1 MMSGVNEIQS
11 RVQAIQTRVS
21 SPPIAGRFSAIFEA
35 QLAVANAQATSS
47 PSAEGTAAPPGEFS
61 VAPLGSMPTAQPG
74 EQLVTLGMMLGL
86 STTPTI
92 VAPSG
97 SVFTAVELADYLAV
111 HNVTERNGR
120 LQPQDLTEIS
130 GAWSGSGSLLP
141 PAAKAWEE
149 MRAAAAA
156 DGIDLQA
163 IDTYRS
169 WESQERAYQAHLRGD
184 KVANVLPP
192 GASEHGNGLAVDVTN
207 GHIVGVGDPEHA
219 WLRNHA
225 VRYGWYPISNESWH
239 WEFRGTQSPGS

>member
-1 MMSGVNEIQS
+1 MSGINEIQS

-35 QLAVANAQATSS
+35 QLAAANAQSAPS
-47 PSAEGTAAPPGEFS
+47 PSADGTGTGEFA
-61 VAPLGSMPTAQPG
+61 VAPLGSMPTTQPG

-86 STTPTI
+86 STSPAT

-97 SVFTAVELADYLAV
+97 SVFSDAELADYLAV
-111 HNVTERNGR
+111 HNIVERNGR
-120 LQPQDLTEIS
+120 LQPGELTEIS
-130 GAWSGSGSLLP
+130 GTWTGSGSLLP
-141 PAAKAWEE
+141 PAAQAWEE

-156 DGIDLQA
+156 DGIDLMA

-169 WESQERAYQAHLRGD
+169 WESQDRAYQAHLRGD

-192 GASEHGNGLAVDVTN
+192 GRSEHGNGLAIDVTN
-207 GHIVGVGDPEHA
+207 GHIVGVGDPEYT
-219 WLRNHA
+219 WLRNNA

-239 WEFRGTQSPGS
+239 WEFRGTQTA